1 MLVKEFVAVSCFDYV
16 NIILDGEFVEEYD
29 KENSTELEYG
39 EATVVAINP
48 IKSGGWL
55 TGIEIEIEKA

>member
-1 MLVKEFVAVSCFDYV
+1 MTINDFVKVSTFDYV

-29 KENSTELEYG
+29 RLNTTELEYG
-39 EATVVAINP
+39 KATVVAINP
-48 IKSGGWL
+48 IKSSGWL

>member
-1 MLVKEFVAVSCFDYV
+1 MTVNDFVKVSTFDYV

-29 KENSTELEYG
+29 RLNTTELEHG

-55 TGIEIEIEKA
+55 TGVEIEIEKA